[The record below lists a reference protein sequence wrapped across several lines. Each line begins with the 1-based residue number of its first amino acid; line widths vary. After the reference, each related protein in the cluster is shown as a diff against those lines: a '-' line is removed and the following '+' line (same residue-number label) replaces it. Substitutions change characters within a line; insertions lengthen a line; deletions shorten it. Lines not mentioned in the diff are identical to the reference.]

1 LQERGA
7 GREMNARDR
16 LLNGKDPAVTGD
28 VPVNLVESVEMAD
41 LARGAIGDGILMRA
55 RSKQHVP
62 ASDIKADAIAI
73 PLRMIGLRT
82 PGARNALDVKRD
94 AIAMPRRVSVVGREI
109 AIDAAA
115 DLSPLARHR
124 NLFADP
130 AASVSLNPDVACEA
144 SDYLGGT
151 ENRGQK
157 RLERERAEQDCGKA
171 ADASHALGHFPTS
184 PISQRRHSP
193 AGARHPPRH
202 RQAQKTPPS

>member
-28 VPVNLVESVEMAD
+28 VPVNLVKAVEMAD

-62 ASDIKADAIAI
+62 ASDIKADAVAI
-73 PLRMIGLRT
+73 PLRMIGLRAS
-82 PGARNALDVKRD
+82 GARNALDVKRD
-94 AIAMPRRVSVVGREI
+94 AIAMPRRVGVVGREI

-115 DLSPLARHR
+115 DLSPLTRDR
-124 NLFADP
+124 NLLADFE
-130 AASVSLNPDVACEA
+130 ASVRLNPDVACEA

-151 ENRGQK
+151 ERRGKK
-157 RLERERAEQDCGKA
+157 RQEKGRDEQDRGKE
-171 ADASHALGHFPTS
+171 ADASHALRHFPAS